1 MYSFHHPPQ
10 KYIKCTVRKAYSK
23 KLPLTRYSKA
33 SGANNTRN
41 KTAVLI
47 DRSVKVSYRLFPATS
62 VKYVSSFIS
71 NKIQLFLPRN
81 LNYRYL
87 HVEK

>member
-1 MYSFHHPPQ
+1 MYSFHCPPQ
-10 KYIKCTVRKAYSK
+10 KYIKCTVRKAYGK
-23 KLPLTRYSKA
+23 KLPFMRCSKA

-47 DRSVKVSYRLFPATS
+47 DRSVKVPYHLFPTMS

-71 NKIQLFLPRN
+71 NKVIFALESKL
-81 LNYRYL
+81 
-87 HVEK
+87 